1 MVSLLNRGVGR
12 AYSLFLSKLIIMTQ
26 KIYLTIHGILFGVRA
41 KGEKPI
47 EPTLRPERPMD
58 MDGFN
63 EWCQHIR
70 KEIIGKKKR
79 VYLSKQKLKV

>member
-1 MVSLLNRGVGR
+1 
-12 AYSLFLSKLIIMTQ
+12 MTQ
-26 KIYLTIHGILFGVRA
+26 KIYLTIHGIIFGVRA
-41 KGEKPI
+41 KGEKPL

-70 KEIIGKKKR
+70 NEIVGKKKR
-79 VYLSKQKLKV
+79 VYSSKQKISSLK

>member
-1 MVSLLNRGVGR
+1 
-12 AYSLFLSKLIIMTQ
+12 MTQ

-79 VYLSKQKLKV
+79 VYSSKQKLKV

>member
-12 AYSLFLSKLIIMTQ
+12 ACSLFLSKLIIMTQ

-79 VYLSKQKLKV
+79 VYSSKQKLKV

>member
-12 AYSLFLSKLIIMTQ
+12 ARSLFLSKLIIMKQ
-26 KIYLTIHGILFGVRA
+26 IYLSIHGILFGVRA

-70 KEIIGKKKR
+70 NEIIGKKKR
-79 VYLSKQKLKV
+79 VYSSKQKLKA

>member
-1 MVSLLNRGVGR
+1 MVSLLNKGVGR

-26 KIYLTIHGILFGVRA
+26 KIYLKIHGILFGVRA

-58 MDGFN
+58 IDGFN

-79 VYLSKQKLKV
+79 VYSSKQKLKA